1 MISTEAE
8 LYGLI
13 LSGGESSRMG
23 QDKSLINYHG
33 KPQTAY
39 LFEMLST
46 FLPNTFVS
54 VRQDKPVDFTD
65 RMITDHFDSRGP
77 INGILSAMHQ
87 FPGKSWLVLAC
98 DLPLISVKT
107 ISQLIA
113 ERDSTRMATAFA
125 TKESGFPE
133 PLVAIWESGAAAGLI
148 RHHLEEGRNCP
159 RKFLINSDIKLI
171 HPLSDLELYNANNP
185 DEYQQAKSLIS

>member
-1 MISTEAE
+1 MISKETE

-33 KPQTAY
+33 KPQTEFLY
-39 LFEMLST
+39 DLVKS

-54 VRQDKPVDFTD
+54 VRKDRPVSFTD
-65 RMITDHFDSRGP
+65 QVIEDQFESRGP
-77 INGILSAMHQ
+77 INGILSAMKLY
-87 FPGKSWLVLAC
+87 PDKSWLVLAC

-107 ISQLIA
+107 IAQLIQ
-113 ERDSTRMATAFA
+113 ERDVTKYATAFA
-125 TKESGFPE
+125 TKESGLPE
-133 PLVAIWESGAAAGLI
+133 PLVAIWESSASAGLI

-159 RKFLINSDIKLI
+159 RKFLINTDIKLI
-171 HPLSDLELYNANNP
+171 YPNNDLELYNANNP
-185 DEYQQAKSLIS
+185 EEYQQAKSLIS